1 MSECEMNLQLFGM
14 NNDETTDNIK
24 AIRRN
29 MRENMEFWHGWEFAA
44 TGAFQ
49 AAFLKGIEADVSEIM
64 REGGTQS
71 CIMRD
76 CSNHLKEIASSLKAI
91 NESLRL
97 IAGRME

>member
-1 MSECEMNLQLFGM
+1 MSNHDMNLQLFAIS
-14 NNDETTDNIK
+14 DKETLDNIK
-24 AIRRN
+24 AMTHT
-29 MRENMEFWHGWEFAA
+29 MRTDMEFWHDWEFAA

-76 CSNHLKEIASSLKAI
+76 CSNHLKEIASSLKSI

>member
-1 MSECEMNLQLFGM
+1 
-14 NNDETTDNIK
+14 
-24 AIRRN
+24 
-29 MRENMEFWHGWEFAA
+29 MEFWHGWEFAA